1 MDHIGGAACS
11 NDLGLDAHVGLG
23 EGRDHIDPVRV
34 GRRGRLMKKIIFL
47 AALAFAVSAGVAT
60 VIITIP
66 ALPG

>member
-1 MDHIGGAACS
+1 
-11 NDLGLDAHVGLG
+11 
-23 EGRDHIDPVRV
+23 
-34 GRRGRLMKKIIFL
+34 MKKIIFL